1 MVQRAPFNDNEWRSK
16 EPISRALTRR
26 HTPQRP
32 SVSVCTRAKAALLV
46 NTPRWMKPGCLHS
59 PSLRGA
65 GAIEPAHWLQPT
77 SAAAAN
83 GSTVF
88 LPAQPMRGWFCRLGA
103 NGVPGLPV
111 TMQRWGAWSFI
122 ATQLPLS
129 CQDAE
134 ENRAW
139 EARGEKVGAAA
150 LSGPRPARQ
159 LLHGGGSGAFLQ
171 TLTDRAEKV

>member
-1 MVQRAPFNDNEWRSK
+1 
-16 EPISRALTRR
+16 
-26 HTPQRP
+26 
-32 SVSVCTRAKAALLV
+32 
-46 NTPRWMKPGCLHS
+46 MKPGCLHS

-65 GAIEPAHWLQPT
+65 GAIQPDQWLQPA

-83 GSTVF
+83 GGAVL

-111 TMQRWGAWSFI
+111 TMQQRGAWSFI

-139 EARGEKVGAAA
+139 EARGEKVGAAV
-150 LSGPRPARQ
+150 LSGPRPAPPAAAWRD
-159 LLHGGGSGAFLQ
+159 GGGGQVHSC
-171 TLTDRAEKV
+171 EH